1 MKKEVEAERACALV
15 GPRLAVL
22 TTCVDE
28 KGTPNVLTQTWIT
41 PVSFSPNVLA
51 LATYQEN
58 YSYELI
64 EKSGEFVVNIP
75 TVELLEMV
83 WFCGSNSGR
92 DVDKFAK
99 TGLTPEKSEVVAPP
113 SIRECVAS
121 IECRVVKSCDVG
133 NHRVFFGEIVKAR
146 AESQFFDKT
155 YLLSE
160 VPLPYVDGEKCYT
173 LNPESI

>member
-1 MKKEVEAERACALV
+1 MKKEVEKERALALV

-28 KGTPNVLTQTWIT
+28 KGTPNVLTQTWVT

-58 YSYELI
+58 YSRELI

-75 TVELLEMV
+75 TVELLEKV

-92 DVDKFAK
+92 DVDKFTG
-99 TGLTPEKSEVVAPP
+99 TGLTPEKSAIVAPP
-113 SIRECVAS
+113 GIKECVAS

-133 NHRVFFGEIVKAR
+133 NHTVFFGEIVKTR
-146 AESQFFDKT
+146 AESEFFDNT
-155 YLLSE
+155 YLLSK
-160 VPLPYVDGEKCYT
+160 VRLPYIYGEKCYT